1 MRSMLFSSG
10 IGDENPTPA
19 LPTESSYFPK
29 VSRKTREIGIKVEQ
43 EFHGLVAFSFARG
56 RNRVS
61 NKMGNHLFYPV

>member
-10 IGDENPTPA
+10 IGDENPTLA
-19 LPTESSYFPK
+19 ESSYFPK